1 MVTNISLGILI
12 VYGISIGIIILLI
25 ISAVFLYKRF
35 PKLSKILENISEW
48 ISNNLHIQLSP
59 QRLSSK
65 IAGNLNTEQ
74 FKLHT

>member
-48 ISNNLHIQLSP
+48 ISNNLHI
-59 QRLSSK
+59 
-65 IAGNLNTEQ
+65 
-74 FKLHT
+74 